1 MQVKRLYLIVKL
13 VELLRQ
19 QMGLME
25 CIMAVLLGTSIIN
38 P

>member
-13 VELLRQ
+13 VELLRL

-25 CIMAVLLGTSIIN
+25 CIMAVLLGTYLIN